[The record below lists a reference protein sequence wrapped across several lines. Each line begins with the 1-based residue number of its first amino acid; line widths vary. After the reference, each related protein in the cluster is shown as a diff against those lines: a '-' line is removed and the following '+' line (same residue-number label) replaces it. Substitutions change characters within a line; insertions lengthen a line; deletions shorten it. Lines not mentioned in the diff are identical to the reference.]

1 MTFRLLP
8 IFLESLYQC
17 MLRTLRIP
25 IRHLTQT
32 SCRPLVRPPIQ
43 YRSINMSAPAG
54 APAAAPAE
62 GKLHKDEVTGEM
74 ISKGYVHNDFCDRK
88 VS

>member
-1 MTFRLLP
+1 
-8 IFLESLYQC
+8 
-17 MLRTLRIP
+17 
-25 IRHLTQT
+25 
-32 SCRPLVRPPIQ
+32 
-43 YRSINMSAPAG
+43 MSAPAG